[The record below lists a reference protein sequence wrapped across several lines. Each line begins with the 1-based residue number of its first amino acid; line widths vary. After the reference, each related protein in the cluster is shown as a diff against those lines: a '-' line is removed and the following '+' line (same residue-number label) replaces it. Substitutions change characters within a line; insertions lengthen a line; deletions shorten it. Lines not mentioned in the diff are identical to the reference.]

1 MPELYWSLLLLA
13 GVAGWFLAQI
23 FYKRRAKPKIPGEY
37 LKGLNYLLNEQ
48 PDKALEVFIE
58 LVDVDTETVE
68 THLVLGNMFRRRGE
82 VDRAIRIHQNLI
94 ARPTLAALDKS
105 TALLE
110 LAKDYLKAGL
120 LDRAETLL
128 KDVIEIGL
136 QTDEAYPL
144 LLGLYEQEKEW
155 DLAIET
161 TKKLEKVQGKKMN
174 HITAHYYCE
183 LSEVALENNG
193 NSNES
198 QKLTKRTIDQSTGHS
213 SGQSAKQLA
222 KKALSYDKQC
232 ARANVLLGHIA
243 MDEENYKHAIKF
255 YIAVAKQ
262 KPEYL
267 PEVFANLREAFLHLD
282 DYQGFK
288 QFLLSIKDNSL
299 SGLTLTNLLVNLSED
314 DAEKKMVL
322 DWLLE
327 KSELSLLEVNG
338 FLKSKATGESS
349 MGEIGIG
356 KIQESVEQFI
366 SDRSTHQCKQCGFH
380 GKLLYWQCPSCHSWG
395 TVVPVM
401 PSLN

>member
-1 MPELYWSLLLLA
+1 MPEIYWLLLLSA

-23 FYKRRAKPKIPGEY
+23 FYKKRSKPKIPGEY

-48 PDKALEVFIE
+48 PDKALEVFID

-94 ARPTLAALDKS
+94 ARPTLEAMDKS

-128 KDVIEIGL
+128 NDVIEIGM
-136 QTDEAYPL
+136 QTEEAYPL

-155 DLAIET
+155 SMAIET
-161 TKKLEKVQGKKMN
+161 TKKLEKVQGIKMN

-183 LSEVALENNG
+183 LGEAAHSDNDSDEN
-193 NSNES
+193 E
-198 QKLTKRTIDQSTGHS
+198 
-213 SGQSAKQLA
+213 AKKLA
-222 KKALSYDKQC
+222 KKALSYDKDC
-232 ARANVLLGHIA
+232 ARASVLLGNIA
-243 MDEENYKHAIKF
+243 MRQQNYKSAIKF
-255 YIAVAKQ
+255 YMAVAEQ

-267 PEVFANLREAFLHLD
+267 PEVFMDLRKAFIGHND
-282 DYQGFK
+282 QAGFK
-288 QFLLSIKDNSL
+288 KFLNGIKDTNL
-299 SGLTLTNLLVNLSED
+299 SGITFSNLLKNLNEND
-314 DAEKKMVL
+314 TDKQNIL

-327 KSELSLLEVNG
+327 KPELSLLEVNE
-338 FLKSKATGESS
+338 FLKSNNYQRGVIDEAGLS
-349 MGEIGIG
+349 
-356 KIQESVEQFI
+356 KIQDSVEKLI
-366 SDRSTHQCKQCGFH
+366 KDRSTHQCKQCGFH
-380 GKLLYWQCPSCHSWG
+380 GKLLYWQCPGCHSWG
-395 TVVPVM
+395 TVVPIM

>member
-1 MPELYWSLLLLA
+1 MPEMYWLLLLLA

-23 FYKRRAKPKIPGEY
+23 FYKSHSKPKIPGEY

-48 PDKALEVFIE
+48 PDKALEVFID

-94 ARPTLAALDKS
+94 ARPALAALDKS

-128 KDVIEIGL
+128 NDVIEIGL

-155 DLAIET
+155 NLAIET

-183 LSEVALENNG
+183 LTEVALENYD
-193 NSNES
+193 SVDEP
-198 QKLTKRTIDQSTGHS
+198 QKLTNQSA
-213 SGQSAKQLA
+213 GQTAKQLA

-243 MDEENYKHAIKF
+243 MSEEHYKHAIKF

-267 PEVFANLREAFLHLD
+267 PEVFANLREAFLRMN

-288 QFLLSIKDNSL
+288 QFLLAIKDNNL

-314 DAEKKMVL
+314 DAEKKMIL
-322 DWLLE
+322 GWLLE

-338 FLKSKATGESS
+338 FLKSKASDHDSISE
-349 MGEIGIG
+349 MGLY
-356 KIQESVEQFI
+356 KIQESVEQFV
-366 SDRSTHQCKQCGFH
+366 SGRSTHQCKQCGFH

>member
-1 MPELYWSLLLLA
+1 MPELYWLLLLLA

-23 FYKRRAKPKIPGEY
+23 FYKNRSKPKIPGEY

-48 PDKALEVFIE
+48 PDKALEVFID

-94 ARPTLAALDKS
+94 ARPTLEAVNKS

-120 LDRAETLL
+120 LDRAESLL
-128 KDVIEIGL
+128 KDVIDIGI

-155 DLAIET
+155 ELAIQT
-161 TKKLEKVQGKKMN
+161 TKKLEKVQGKKLN
-174 HITAHYYCE
+174 HVTAHYYCE
-183 LSEVALENNG
+183 LSEVALE
-193 NSNES
+193 EAAEDA
-198 QKLTKRTIDQSTGHS
+198 QKI
-213 SGQSAKQLA
+213 AKQLA
-222 KKALSYDKQC
+222 KKALSYDRDC
-232 ARANVLLGHIA
+232 ARASVLLGHIA
-243 MDEENYKHAIKF
+243 MHEENYKSAIKF

-267 PEVFANLREAFLHLD
+267 PEVFMNLRKAFIEQNDHE
-282 DYQGFK
+282 GFK
-288 QFLLSIKDNSL
+288 QFLRNIKDSSL
-299 SGLTLTNLLVNLSED
+299 GSLTLSNLLENLDDD
-314 DAEKKMVL
+314 DAEKKLIL

-327 KSELSLLEVNG
+327 KSKLSLLEVNG
-338 FLKSKATGESS
+338 FLKSKTAENESVS
-349 MGEIGIG
+349 ELGLV

-366 SDRSTHQCKQCGFH
+366 SNRSTHQCKQCGFH
-380 GKLLYWQCPSCHSWG
+380 GKLLYWQCPSCHNWG

>member
-1 MPELYWSLLLLA
+1 MPEMYWLLLLLA

-23 FYKRRAKPKIPGEY
+23 FYKRRSKPKIPGEY

-48 PDKALEVFIE
+48 PDKALEVFID

-94 ARPTLAALDKS
+94 ARPALAAVDKS

-128 KDVIEIGL
+128 KDVIDIGL

-155 DLAIET
+155 ELAIET

-183 LSEVALENNG
+183 LSEVTLDNNI
-193 NSNES
+193 SVVAD
-198 QKLTKRTIDQSTGHS
+198 KK
-213 SGQSAKQLA
+213 SAKQLA

-243 MDEENYKHAIKF
+243 MNEENYKQAIKF
-255 YIAVAKQ
+255 YIAVANQ
-262 KPEYL
+262 KPEYM
-267 PEVFANLREAFLHLD
+267 PEVFVNLREAFLKLN

-288 QFLLSIKDNSL
+288 QFLLAIKDNHL
-299 SGLTLTNLLVNLSED
+299 SGLTLTNLLVNVSED
-314 DAEKKMVL
+314 DAEKNMIL

-338 FLKSKATGESS
+338 FLKSKASGRDSISE
-349 MGEIGIG
+349 MGLY
-356 KIQESVEQFI
+356 KIQQSVEQFI
-366 SDRSTHQCKQCGFH
+366 GDRSTHQCKQCGFH

>member
-1 MPELYWSLLLLA
+1 MPELYWLLLLLA
-13 GVAGWFLAQI
+13 GVAGWSLAQI
-23 FYKRRAKPKIPGEY
+23 FYKSRSKPKIPGEY

-48 PDKALEVFIE
+48 PDKALEVFID

-94 ARPTLAALDKS
+94 ARPSLEVTDKS

-120 LDRAETLL
+120 LDRAESLL
-128 KDVIEIGL
+128 KDVIELGL

-155 DLAIET
+155 NLAIET
-161 TKKLEKVQGKKMN
+161 TKKLEKVKGKKMN

-183 LSEVALENNG
+183 LSEEALYNNTDDRDG
-193 NSNES
+193 SE
-198 QKLTKRTIDQSTGHS
+198 KL
-213 SGQSAKQLA
+213 AKQLA
-222 KKALSYDKQC
+222 KKALSYDKTC
-232 ARANVLLGHIA
+232 ARANVLLGLIA
-243 MDEENYKHAIKF
+243 MHEQNYRSAIKF

-262 KPEYL
+262 RPEYL
-267 PEVFANLREAFLHLD
+267 PEVFSNLREAFMQQNDHK
-282 DYQGFK
+282 GFK
-288 QFLLSIKDNSL
+288 QFLSNIKESNL
-299 SGLTLTNLLVNLSED
+299 SGLTLTNLLEELSEED
-314 DAEKKMVL
+314 DEKKIIL

-327 KSELSLLEVNG
+327 KPELSLLEVNG
-338 FLKSKATGESS
+338 FLKGKHSEHEPISE
-349 MGEIGIG
+349 MGIL
-356 KIQESVEQFI
+356 KIQESVDKFI

-395 TVVPVM
+395 TVVPIM

>member
-1 MPELYWSLLLLA
+1 MPELYWLLLLLA
-13 GVAGWFLAQI
+13 GIAGWFLANT
-23 FYKRRAKPKIPGEY
+23 FHKNRSKPKIPGEY

-48 PDKALEVFIE
+48 PDKALEVFID

-94 ARPTLAALDKS
+94 ARPTLEVVDKS

-128 KDVIEIGL
+128 KDVINIGI

-155 DLAIET
+155 SLAIET
-161 TKKLEKVQGKKMN
+161 TKKLEKVKGRKMN

-183 LSEVALENNG
+183 LSEATLK
-193 NSNES
+193 NSANEEGDS
-198 QKLTKRTIDQSTGHS
+198 QK
-213 SGQSAKQLA
+213 SAKQLA
-222 KKALSYDKQC
+222 KKALSHDKNC
-232 ARANVLLGHIA
+232 ARASVLLGHIA
-243 MDEENYKHAIKF
+243 MREENYKTAIKF

-267 PEVFANLREAFLHLD
+267 PEVFMNLRKAFHLQND
-282 DYQGFK
+282 QEGFK
-288 QFLLSIKDNSL
+288 QFLLKIKDTSL
-299 SGLTLTNLLVNLSED
+299 SGITLSNLLENLGEE
-314 DAEKKMVL
+314 DAEKQLIL

-338 FLKSKATGESS
+338 FLKSKTAEQESITEL
-349 MGEIGIG
+349 GLA

-366 SDRSTHQCKQCGFH
+366 SNRSTHQCKQCGFH
-380 GKLLYWQCPSCHSWG
+380 GKLLYWQCPSCHNWG

>member
-1 MPELYWSLLLLA
+1 MPEIYWLLLLLA

-23 FYKRRAKPKIPGEY
+23 FYKNRSKPKIPGEY

-58 LVDVDTETVE
+58 LVDVDTETIE

-94 ARPTLAALDKS
+94 ARPTLEAIDKS

-128 KDVIEIGL
+128 NDVIEIGL

-155 DLAIET
+155 SMAIET

-174 HITAHYYCE
+174 HITAHYFCE
-183 LSEVALENNG
+183 LSEAAFGQDNND
-193 NSNES
+193 ES
-198 QKLTKRTIDQSTGHS
+198 E
-213 SGQSAKQLA
+213 AKKLA
-222 KKALSYDKQC
+222 KKALSYDKNC
-232 ARANVLLGHIA
+232 ARASVLLGHIA
-243 MDEENYKHAIKF
+243 MRQHNYKSAIKF
-255 YIAVAKQ
+255 YIAVAEQ

-267 PEVFANLREAFLHLD
+267 PEVFMSLRKAFIGQGDL
-282 DYQGFK
+282 QGFR
-288 QFLLSIKDNSL
+288 QFLTTIKDTSL
-299 SGLTLTNLLVNLSED
+299 SGITLSKLLQDLDEN
-314 DAEKKMVL
+314 DADKEVVL

-327 KSELSLLEVNG
+327 KSELSLLEVNE
-338 FLKSKATGESS
+338 FLKSKSFTHGPINEFSLS
-349 MGEIGIG
+349 
-356 KIQESVEQFI
+356 KIQESVEKLI
-366 SDRSTHQCKQCGFH
+366 KDRSTHQCKQCGFH
-380 GKLLYWQCPSCHSWG
+380 GKLLYWQCPGCHSWG
-395 TVVPVM
+395 TVVPIM

>member
-1 MPELYWSLLLLA
+1 MPEIYWILLLLA

-23 FYKRRAKPKIPGEY
+23 FYKSRGKPKIPGEY

-48 PDKALEVFIE
+48 PDKALEVFID

-94 ARPTLAALDKS
+94 ARPALEAMDKS

-128 KDVIEIGL
+128 NDVIEIGM

-183 LSEVALENNG
+183 LSEVALENTDNDD
-193 NSNES
+193 NEP
-198 QKLTKRTIDQSTGHS
+198 KK
-213 SGQSAKQLA
+213 SAKQLA
-222 KKALSYDKQC
+222 KKALSYDKNC
-232 ARANVLLGHIA
+232 ARASVLLGHIA
-243 MDEENYKHAIKF
+243 MHEENYKSAIKF
-255 YIAVAKQ
+255 YIAVANQ

-267 PEVFANLREAFLHLD
+267 PEVFMKLREAFLHQD
-282 DYQGFK
+282 DHQGFK
-288 QFLLSIKDNSL
+288 QFLHSIKDSNL
-299 SGLTLTNLLVNLSED
+299 SGLTLTNLLEDLSEN
-314 DAEKKMVL
+314 DAEKNL
-322 DWLLE
+322 ILNWLLE

-338 FLKSKATGESS
+338 FLKSKNSEHESIS
-349 MGEIGIG
+349 EIGLS

>member
-1 MPELYWSLLLLA
+1 MPEIYWLLLLLA

-23 FYKRRAKPKIPGEY
+23 FYKSRSKPKIPGEY

-48 PDKALEVFIE
+48 PDKALEVFID

-94 ARPTLAALDKS
+94 ARPTLEAMDKS

-128 KDVIEIGL
+128 NDVIGIGL

-155 DLAIET
+155 SLAIET
-161 TKKLEKVQGKKMN
+161 TKKLEKMQGKKMN

-183 LSEVALENNG
+183 LSEVALG
-193 NSNES
+193 DD
-198 QKLTKRTIDQSTGHS
+198 IDEEGE
-213 SGQSAKQLA
+213 AKKLA
-222 KKALSYDKQC
+222 KKALSYDKNC
-232 ARANVLLGHIA
+232 ARASVLLGYIA
-243 MDEENYKHAIKF
+243 MRQQNHKAAIKF
-255 YIAVAKQ
+255 YIAVAEQ

-267 PEVFANLREAFLHLD
+267 PEVFMNLRQAFISQGD
-282 DYQGFK
+282 QEGFK
-288 QFLLSIKDNSL
+288 EFLNSIKDSTS
-299 SGLTLTNLLVNLSED
+299 SGIVLANLLESLDEND
-314 DAEKKMVL
+314 GDKKIIL

-327 KSELSLLEVNG
+327 KSELSLLEVNE
-338 FLKSKATGESS
+338 FLKSKDYLQGSIS
-349 MGEIGIG
+349 EIGLS
-356 KIQESVEQFI
+356 KIQESVEKLI
-366 SDRSTHQCKQCGFH
+366 RDRSTHQCKQCGFH
-380 GKLLYWQCPSCHSWG
+380 GKLLYWQCPGCRSWG
-395 TVVPVM
+395 TVVPIM
-401 PSLN
+401 PRLN

>member
-1 MPELYWSLLLLA
+1 MPEIYWLLLLLA

-23 FYKRRAKPKIPGEY
+23 FYKSRFKPKIPGEY

-48 PDKALEVFIE
+48 PDKALEVFID

-94 ARPTLAALDKS
+94 ARPALEAVNKS

-120 LDRAETLL
+120 LDRAESLL
-128 KDVIEIGL
+128 KDVIEIGM

-155 DLAIET
+155 SLAIET
-161 TKKLEKVQGKKMN
+161 TKKLEKVKGKKMN
-174 HITAHYYCE
+174 HVTAHYYCE
-183 LSEVALENNG
+183 LSEVALEDD
-193 NSNES
+193 ES
-198 QKLTKRTIDQSTGHS
+198 E
-213 SGQSAKQLA
+213 AKKLA
-222 KKALSYDKQC
+222 KKALSYDKNC
-232 ARANVLLGHIA
+232 ARASVLLGHIA
-243 MDEENYKHAIKF
+243 VHEENYKAAIKF
-255 YIAVAKQ
+255 YIAVAEQ

-267 PEVFANLREAFLHLD
+267 PEVFMNLREAFLRQND
-282 DYQGFK
+282 QQGFK
-288 QFLLSIKDNSL
+288 QFLHSIKDSTL
-299 SGLTLTNLLVNLSED
+299 SGITLSNLLEILSED
-314 DAEKKMVL
+314 DVEKKMIL

-338 FLKSKATGESS
+338 FLKSKNSEHQSIS
-349 MGEIGIG
+349 EIGLS

-366 SDRSTHQCKQCGFH
+366 GDRSTHQCKQCGFH

-395 TVVPVM
+395 TVVPIM

>member
-1 MPELYWSLLLLA
+1 MPELYWLLLLLA
-13 GVAGWFLAQI
+13 GIAGWFLAQI
-23 FYKRRAKPKIPGEY
+23 IYKDRSKPKIPGEY

-48 PDKALEVFIE
+48 PDKALEVFID

-94 ARPTLAALDKS
+94 ARPTLEAVDKS

-120 LDRAETLL
+120 LDRAESLL
-128 KDVIEIGL
+128 KNVIEIGI

-155 DLAIET
+155 SLAIET

-183 LSEVALENNG
+183 LSEVALENKSNDDNG
-193 NSNES
+193 S
-198 QKLTKRTIDQSTGHS
+198 QK
-213 SGQSAKQLA
+213 SAKQLA
-222 KKALSYDKQC
+222 KKALSYDKNC
-232 ARANVLLGHIA
+232 ARASVLLGHIA
-243 MDEENYKHAIKF
+243 MYEKNYKAAIKF
-255 YIAVAKQ
+255 YIAVARQ

-267 PEVFANLREAFLHLD
+267 PEVFMNLREAFIKQND
-282 DYQGFK
+282 QEGFR
-288 QFLLSIKDNSL
+288 QFLRNIKDSNL
-299 SGLTLTNLLVNLSED
+299 SGLTLTNLLED
-314 DAEKKMVL
+314 LGEEDVEKQLIL

-327 KSELSLLEVNG
+327 KSKLSLLEVNG
-338 FLKSKATGESS
+338 FLKSKTQEKESIS
-349 MGEIGIG
+349 ELGLL

-366 SDRSTHQCKQCGFH
+366 SNRSTHQCKQCGFH

>member
-1 MPELYWSLLLLA
+1 MPEMYWLLLLSA
-13 GVAGWFLAQI
+13 GVAGWFLARI
-23 FYKRRAKPKIPGEY
+23 IYKRRSKPKIPGEY

-155 DLAIET
+155 NLAIQT

-193 NSNES
+193 DVNES
-198 QKLTKRTIDQSTGHS
+198 QSNSKQIADKSNGQSMGL
-213 SGQSAKQLA
+213 SAKQLA

-243 MDEENYKHAIKF
+243 MEEENYKHAIKF

-267 PEVFANLREAFLHLD
+267 PEVFANLREAFLRLN

-288 QFLLSIKDNSL
+288 QFLLAIKDNNL

-314 DAEKKMVL
+314 DAEKNMVL

-327 KSELSLLEVNG
+327 KSELTHFV
-338 FLKSKATGESS
+338 
-349 MGEIGIG
+349 
-356 KIQESVEQFI
+356 QEFFEYQF
-366 SDRSTHQCKQCGFH
+366 Q
-380 GKLLYWQCPSCHSWG
+380 
-395 TVVPVM
+395 
-401 PSLN
+401 

>member
-1 MPELYWSLLLLA
+1 MPEIYWLLLLLA

-23 FYKRRAKPKIPGEY
+23 FYKSRSKPKIPGEY

-48 PDKALEVFIE
+48 PDKALEVFID

-94 ARPTLAALDKS
+94 ARPALGAEDKS

-120 LDRAETLL
+120 LDRAESLL
-128 KDVIEIGL
+128 KDVIEIGM

-155 DLAIET
+155 SLAIET
-161 TKKLEKVQGKKMN
+161 TKKLEKVKGKKMN
-174 HITAHYYCE
+174 HVTAHYYCE
-183 LSEVALENNG
+183 LSEVALEND
-193 NSNES
+193 ES
-198 QKLTKRTIDQSTGHS
+198 E
-213 SGQSAKQLA
+213 AKKLA
-222 KKALSYDKQC
+222 KKALSYDKNC
-232 ARANVLLGHIA
+232 ARASVLLGHIA
-243 MDEENYKHAIKF
+243 MHEENYKAAIKF
-255 YIAVAKQ
+255 YIAVAEQ

-267 PEVFANLREAFLHLD
+267 PEVFMSLREAFLRQND
-282 DYQGFK
+282 RQGFK
-288 QFLLSIKDNSL
+288 QFLQSIKDSDL
-299 SGLTLTNLLVNLSED
+299 SGITLSNLLEVLSEEGG
-314 DAEKKMVL
+314 EKKMIL

-338 FLKSKATGESS
+338 FLKSKNSEHQSIS
-349 MGEIGIG
+349 EIGIS

-366 SDRSTHQCKQCGFH
+366 DDRSTHQCTQCGFH

-395 TVVPVM
+395 TVVPIM

>member
-1 MPELYWSLLLLA
+1 MPELYWLLLLLA

-23 FYKRRAKPKIPGEY
+23 FYKSRSKPKIPGEY

-48 PDKALEVFIE
+48 PDKALEVFID

-94 ARPTLAALDKS
+94 ARPSLEAVDRS

-120 LDRAETLL
+120 LDRAESLL

-155 DLAIET
+155 SLAIET
-161 TKKLEKVQGKKMN
+161 TRKLEKVKGKKMN

-183 LSEVALENNG
+183 LSEVAFC
-193 NSNES
+193 NEGEEQAES
-198 QKLTKRTIDQSTGHS
+198 EKI
-213 SGQSAKQLA
+213 AKQLA
-222 KKALSYDKQC
+222 KKALSYDKSC

-243 MDEENYKHAIKF
+243 MQEENYRHAIKF
-255 YIAVAKQ
+255 YIAVANQ

-267 PEVFANLREAFLHLD
+267 PEVFANLRIAFLQQD
-282 DYQGFK
+282 DHQGFK
-288 QFLLSIKDNSL
+288 QFLHSIKESNL
-299 SGLTLTNLLVNLSED
+299 SGLTLTNLLEELSEED
-314 DAEKKMVL
+314 VEKKMIL

-338 FLKSKATGESS
+338 FLKSKNSEHELISE
-349 MGEIGIG
+349 MGLA
-356 KIQESVEQFI
+356 KIQESVEKFI

>member
-1 MPELYWSLLLLA
+1 MPELYWLLLLSA

-23 FYKRRAKPKIPGEY
+23 FYKSQSKPKIPGEY

-48 PDKALEVFIE
+48 PDKALEVFID

-94 ARPTLAALDKS
+94 ARPSLEAVDKS

-120 LDRAETLL
+120 LDRAESLL
-128 KDVIEIGL
+128 KDVIDIGL

-155 DLAIET
+155 SLAIET
-161 TKKLEKVQGKKMN
+161 TKKLEKVKGKKMN

-183 LSEVALENNG
+183 LSEVALRNG
-193 NSNES
+193 DEEQVGSE
-198 QKLTKRTIDQSTGHS
+198 KL
-213 SGQSAKQLA
+213 AKQLA
-222 KKALSYDKQC
+222 KKALSYDKSC

-243 MDEENYKHAIKF
+243 MQEDNYRHAIKF
-255 YIAVAKQ
+255 YIAVANQ
-262 KPEYL
+262 RPEYL
-267 PEVFANLREAFLHLD
+267 PEVLGNLRLAFLQQD
-282 DYQGFK
+282 DHRGFK
-288 QFLLSIKDNSL
+288 QFLKSINGSNL
-299 SGLTLTNLLVNLSED
+299 SGLILTNLLEKLSEED
-314 DAEKKMVL
+314 VEKNMIL

-338 FLKSKATGESS
+338 FLKSKNSEHESINE
-349 MGEIGIG
+349 MGLE
-356 KIQESVEQFI
+356 KIQESVEKFI

>member
-1 MPELYWSLLLLA
+1 MPEIYWLLLLSA

-23 FYKRRAKPKIPGEY
+23 FYKKRSKPKIPGEY

-48 PDKALEVFIE
+48 PDKALEVFID

-94 ARPTLAALDKS
+94 ARPTLEAMDKS

-128 KDVIEIGL
+128 NDVIEIGM
-136 QTDEAYPL
+136 QTEEAYPL

-155 DLAIET
+155 SMAIET
-161 TKKLEKVQGKKMN
+161 TKKLEKVQGIKMN

-183 LSEVALENNG
+183 LGEAAHSDNDSDEN
-193 NSNES
+193 E
-198 QKLTKRTIDQSTGHS
+198 
-213 SGQSAKQLA
+213 AKKLA
-222 KKALSYDKQC
+222 KKALSYDKDC
-232 ARANVLLGHIA
+232 ARASVLLGNIA
-243 MDEENYKHAIKF
+243 MRQQNYKSAIKF
-255 YIAVAKQ
+255 YMAVAEQ

-267 PEVFANLREAFLHLD
+267 PEVFMDLRKAFIGHND
-282 DYQGFK
+282 QAGFK
-288 QFLLSIKDNSL
+288 QFLNGIKDTNL
-299 SGLTLTNLLVNLSED
+299 SGITFSNLLKNLNEND
-314 DAEKKMVL
+314 TDKQNIL

-327 KSELSLLEVNG
+327 KPELSLLEVNE
-338 FLKSKATGESS
+338 FLKSNNYQRGVIDEAGLS
-349 MGEIGIG
+349 
-356 KIQESVEQFI
+356 KIQDSVEKLI
-366 SDRSTHQCKQCGFH
+366 KDRSTHQCKQCGFH
-380 GKLLYWQCPSCHSWG
+380 GKLLYWQCPGCHSWG
-395 TVVPVM
+395 TVVPIM

>member
-1 MPELYWSLLLLA
+1 MPEIYWLLLLLA

-23 FYKRRAKPKIPGEY
+23 FYKSRSKPKIPGEY

-48 PDKALEVFIE
+48 PDKALEVFID

-94 ARPTLAALDKS
+94 ARPTLEVIDKS

-120 LDRAETLL
+120 LDRAESLL
-128 KDVIEIGL
+128 NDVIEIGL

-155 DLAIET
+155 SMAIET
-161 TKKLEKVQGKKMN
+161 TKKLEKVQGKKLN

-183 LSEVALENNG
+183 LSEVALENSDNDE
-193 NSNES
+193 NE
-198 QKLTKRTIDQSTGHS
+198 
-213 SGQSAKQLA
+213 AKKLA
-222 KKALSYDKQC
+222 KKALSYDNNC
-232 ARANVLLGHIA
+232 ARASVLLGHIA
-243 MDEENYKHAIKF
+243 MHEENFKSAIKF

-267 PEVFANLREAFLHLD
+267 PEVFMKLREAFLRQD
-282 DYQGFK
+282 DHQGFK
-288 QFLLSIKDNSL
+288 QFLRSINDSNLSA
-299 SGLTLTNLLVNLSED
+299 LTLSSLLEELRED
-314 DAEKKMVL
+314 DFDKKMII

-338 FLKSKATGESS
+338 FLKSKNSEHESI
-349 MGEIGIG
+349 GEIGLV
-356 KIQESVEQFI
+356 KIQKSVEQFI
-366 SDRSTHQCKQCGFH
+366 SNRSTHQCKQCGFH

>member
-1 MPELYWSLLLLA
+1 MPEIYWLLLLLA

-23 FYKRRAKPKIPGEY
+23 FYKNRSKPKIPGEY

-48 PDKALEVFIE
+48 PDKALEVFID

-94 ARPTLAALDKS
+94 ARPTLELIDKS

-120 LDRAETLL
+120 LDRAESLL
-128 KDVIEIGL
+128 NDVIEIRL

-155 DLAIET
+155 SMAIET
-161 TKKLEKVQGKKMN
+161 TKKLEKVQGKKLN

-183 LSEVALENNG
+183 LTEMALENSG
-193 NSNES
+193 NDENE
-198 QKLTKRTIDQSTGHS
+198 
-213 SGQSAKQLA
+213 AKKLA
-222 KKALSYDKQC
+222 KKALSYDNNC
-232 ARANVLLGHIA
+232 ARASVLLGHIA
-243 MDEENYKHAIKF
+243 MHEENFKSAIKF

-267 PEVFANLREAFLHLD
+267 PEVFMKLREAFLRQD
-282 DYQGFK
+282 DRQGFK
-288 QFLLSIKDNSL
+288 QFLRSINDSNISA
-299 SGLTLTNLLVNLSED
+299 LTLSSLLEELRED
-314 DAEKKMVL
+314 DVDKKMIL

-338 FLKSKATGESS
+338 FLKSKNSKHESIGEV
-349 MGEIGIG
+349 GLV
-356 KIQESVEQFI
+356 KIQESVELFI
-366 SDRSTHQCKQCGFH
+366 SNRSTHQCKQCGFH

>member
-1 MPELYWSLLLLA
+1 MPELYWLLLLLA

-23 FYKRRAKPKIPGEY
+23 FYKNRSKPKIPGEY

-48 PDKALEVFIE
+48 PDKALEVFID

-94 ARPTLAALDKS
+94 ARPTLEAVDKS

-120 LDRAETLL
+120 LDRAESLL
-128 KDVIEIGL
+128 KDVIDIGI

-155 DLAIET
+155 ELAIQT
-161 TKKLEKVQGKKMN
+161 TKKLEKVMGKKLN

-183 LSEVALENNG
+183 LSEVALDKADDDP
-193 NSNES
+193 
-198 QKLTKRTIDQSTGHS
+198 QKI
-213 SGQSAKQLA
+213 AKQLA
-222 KKALSYDKQC
+222 KKALSSDKNC
-232 ARANVLLGHIA
+232 ARASVLLGHIA
-243 MDEENYKHAIKF
+243 MHEENYKSAIKF

-267 PEVFANLREAFLHLD
+267 PEVFMDLRKAFIEQN
-282 DYQGFK
+282 DYEGFK
-288 QFLLSIKDNSL
+288 QFLRNIKDSSL
-299 SGLTLTNLLVNLSED
+299 GGLTLSNLLENLDED
-314 DAEKKMVL
+314 DAEKKLIL

-338 FLKSKATGESS
+338 FLKSKTSEHESVS
-349 MGEIGIG
+349 ELGLA

-366 SDRSTHQCKQCGFH
+366 SNRSTHQCKQCGFH
-380 GKLLYWQCPSCHSWG
+380 GKLLYWQCPSCHNWG
-395 TVVPVM
+395 TVVPIM

>member
-1 MPELYWSLLLLA
+1 MPEIYWLLLLLA
-13 GVAGWFLAQI
+13 GVTGWFLAQI
-23 FYKRRAKPKIPGEY
+23 FYKNRSKPKIPGEY

-48 PDKALEVFIE
+48 PDKALEVFID

-94 ARPTLAALDKS
+94 ARPALEAIDKS

-128 KDVIEIGL
+128 NDVIEIGM
-136 QTDEAYPL
+136 QTNEAYPL

-155 DLAIET
+155 SLAIET
-161 TKKLEKVQGKKMN
+161 TKKLEKVKGKKMN

-183 LSEVALENNG
+183 LSEVAFENSG
-193 NSNES
+193 NDENEPK
-198 QKLTKRTIDQSTGHS
+198 KL
-213 SGQSAKQLA
+213 AKQLA
-222 KKALSYDKQC
+222 KKALSYDKNC
-232 ARANVLLGHIA
+232 ARASVLLGNIA
-243 MDEENYKHAIKF
+243 MHEENYKAAIKF
-255 YIAVAKQ
+255 YIAVAEQ

-267 PEVFANLREAFLHLD
+267 PEVFMNLREAFLHQND
-282 DYQGFK
+282 QQGFK
-288 QFLLSIKDNSL
+288 QFLHGIKDSNL
-299 SGLTLTNLLVNLSED
+299 SGITLSNLLEILSED
-314 DAEKKMVL
+314 DDEKKMIL

-338 FLKSKATGESS
+338 FLKSKNTDHQSIS
-349 MGEIGIG
+349 EIGLS

-366 SDRSTHQCKQCGFH
+366 GERSTHQCKQCGFH

-395 TVVPVM
+395 TVVPIM